1 MDEYVEWFT
10 YQSEYSQLVHLSELM
25 YDKEESAKTEFERLL
40 NHSWTRGLG
49 NNPELL

>member
-25 YDKEESAKTEFERLL
+25 YDKEESAKTEFEALL
-40 NHSWTRGLG
+40 NHS
-49 NNPELL
+49 